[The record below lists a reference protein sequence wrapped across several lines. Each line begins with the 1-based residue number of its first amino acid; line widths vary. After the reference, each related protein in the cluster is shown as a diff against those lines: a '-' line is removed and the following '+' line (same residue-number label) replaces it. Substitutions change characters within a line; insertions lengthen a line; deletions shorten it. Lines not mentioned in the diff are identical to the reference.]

1 MKKLIFKV
9 LFLTLVVFAP
19 VSAMAEVSVHI
30 DIPLPPPIIFPA
42 PPEMVVI
49 PETDVYAV
57 PDVQEEIF
65 FYGGWWWRPWEGRW
79 YRSHYYDRGWGYY
92 QHVPFFYRNFHPGWR
107 DDYRN
112 HRWKG
117 HQWDYQRIPHREL
130 QHNWQGWQR
139 DRHWEK
145 QNNWGVRGLPPRQHP
160 QGMVKHEPQQYRDAR
175 QPQSGPQRN
184 YQGEVKQHNGPPPR
198 EIRSQPKPAQS
209 REMKAQG
216 KGGEKV
222 KKDQRQS
229 GKDHQGEH
237 ERGQQ
242 EGQGRR

>member
-1 MKKLIFKV
+1 MKKLILKV

-19 VSAMAEVSVHI
+19 VSAMAEVSVNI

-42 PPEMVVI
+42 PPDMVVI

-57 PDVQEEIF
+57 PDVEEEIF
-65 FYGGWWWRPWEGRW
+65 FYDGWWWRPWEGRW
-79 YRSHYYDRGWGYY
+79 YRSHYYDRGWAYY
-92 QHVPFFYRNFHPGWR
+92 QRVPFFYRNFHPGWR

-130 QHNWQGWQR
+130 QRNWQGWQK

-145 QNNWGVRGLPPRQHP
+145 QNNWGVRGLPPRQHSP
-160 QGMVKHEPQQYRDAR
+160 GMVKNNPPQYRDAR
-175 QPQSGPQRN
+175 QLR
-184 YQGEVKQHNGPPPR
+184 EVRQHNGPPPR
-198 EIRSQPKPAQS
+198 EVRSQPKPVQS
-209 REMKAQG
+209 REMNAQN
-216 KGGEKV
+216 KGGTKV

-229 GKDHQGEH
+229 GQDNHQGEH